1 MAEKLNEQ
9 EWWLNMGNVSNK
21 ASEVTAEELGN
32 VASSL
37 AKWQAIGWQIRDDQ
51 RKNTNTSKFLTY
63 LLLNIQNESI
73 WASIDMFVR
82 YIPIPDSEKKQMSV
96 MTDEIV
102 WLFLPLYSDVAD
114 QFDLAKQYPIE
125 YHHRS
130 NDIISYTDYISQ
142 LMAQYPD
149 MYTLHSEQFVTLI
162 IDIMDL
168 YQIIDRTQMDN
179 NKLLQLKHNL
189 IQKFFLIKGS
199 WTVDIQAPQ

>member
-21 ASEVTAEELGN
+21 ASEVTTEELGN

-125 YHHRS
+125 YHHRN

-142 LMAQYPD
+142 LMEQYPD
-149 MYTLHSEQFVTLI
+149 MYTLHSEHFVKLI

-168 YQIIDRTQMDN
+168 YHIIDRAQMDN

-199 WTVDIQAPQ
+199 

>member
-21 ASEVTAEELGN
+21 ASEVTTEELGN

-37 AKWQAIGWQIRDDQ
+37 AKWQAIGWQIKDNQ

-125 YHHRS
+125 YHYRN

-142 LMAQYPD
+142 LMEQYPD
-149 MYTLHSEQFVTLI
+149 MYTLHSEQFVKLI

-168 YQIIDRTQMDN
+168 YHIIDRAQMDN

-199 WTVDIQAPQ
+199 